1 MSIMTVDLIM
11 EKIKIATPES
21 PIAVFKC
28 DIIGQLDAVFAET
41 VETRR
46 VIRSA
51 EKQLVGVYHKGM
63 ELSCVEKF
71 LHEIAGGNS

>member
-11 EKIKIATPES
+11 ERIKIATPDS
-21 PIAVFKC
+21 PIAVFRSA
-28 DIIGQLDAVFAET
+28 IIGQLDAVFAET

-51 EKQLVGVYHKGM
+51 EKQLVGVYHRGM

-71 LHEIAGGNS
+71 LYEIAGGNS